1 MRLTRMNNGRTRA
14 AAAAALLSAAV
25 VTGSARAA
33 TVAHWRFEG
42 DATGFLSDSSGDG
55 HGLSAAGTGTAAQA
69 ARPSSGAGSTFPDT
83 VAGQPNSAAASFPG
97 GTAPNVPYLTAAD
110 DAAWR
115 GAGGTTFTLEAL
127 VNFGSIST
135 STTEYLAGHFG
146 STSERSWYVAIRR
159 ETGSPF
165 VRFFA
170 DPDGVSTGG
179 NVQWD
184 FSSAPLSAGN
194 DYYIAVVA
202 DLTQG
207 TATARPVTLYV
218 QDLTGGTPM
227 QTVTQNQASNSISAF
242 YDAAVPFTIGAT
254 NAATSPYS
262 GLVDELR
269 FSDTALAPGEL
280 LLAPEPTALAPLAIV
295 VLAMARRRRRR

>member
-1 MRLTRMNNGRTRA
+1 MILNGGELDGKRILSAKAIELISKPNMLPGGATRSYGWDVRTRYSQP
-14 AAAAALLSAAV
+14 L
-25 VTGSARAA
+25 G
-33 TVAHWRFEG
+33 HRFPFYASFG
-42 DATGFLSDSSGDG
+42 HTGF
-55 HGLSAAGTGTAAQA
+55 TGTC
-69 ARPSSGAGSTFPDT
+69 
-83 VAGQPNSAAASFPG
+83 SAAASFPG

-218 QDLTGGTPM
+218 QDLTSGTPM

-242 YDAAVPFTIGAT
+242 YDASVPFTIGAT

-269 FSDTALAPGEL
+269 FSDAALAPGEL

-295 VLAMARRRRRR
+295 GLALVRRRRQR

>member
-1 MRLTRMNNGRTRA
+1 MRVINKRTGA
-14 AAAAALLSAAV
+14 AVAAALLSAAV
-25 VTGSARAA
+25 LTGPAQAA

-42 DATGFLSDSSGDG
+42 DGTGFLSDTSGNG
-55 HGLSAAGTGTAAQA
+55 HALSTAGTGTVTQV
-69 ARPSSGAGSTFPDT
+69 ARPASGAGSAFPAT

-97 GTAPNVPYLTAAD
+97 GSAPNVPYLTAAD
-110 DAAWR
+110 SSVWE
-115 GAGGTTFTLEAL
+115 GAGGTTFTLEAM
-127 VNFGSIST
+127 VNFGSIAT
-135 STTEYLAGHFG
+135 STTEYVAGHFG
-146 STSERSWYVAIRR
+146 STSERAWYVAIRR

-170 DPDGVSTGG
+170 DPDGVSSGG

-184 FSSAPLSAGN
+184 FGAAPLTAGN

-218 QDLTGGTPM
+218 QDLTSGAPM
-227 QTVTQNQASNSISAF
+227 QTVTQNQASNSLSAF
-242 YDAAVPFTIGAT
+242 YDASVPFTIGAT

-262 GLVDELR
+262 GLVDEIR
-269 FSDTALAPGEL
+269 FSDAALSPGEL
-280 LLAPEPTALAPLAIV
+280 LVAVPEPVALAPLAIAG
-295 VLAMARRRRRR
+295 LALVRRRRR

>member
-1 MRLTRMNNGRTRA
+1 MRKIKMRTGEA
-14 AAAAALLSAAV
+14 VAAALLSAAALA
-25 VTGSARAA
+25 GPAQAA

-42 DATGFLSDSSGDG
+42 NGSGFLSDSSGNG
-55 HGLSAAGTGTAAQA
+55 HALSTAGTGTVTQA
-69 ARPSSGAGSTFPDT
+69 ARPASGAGSAFPAT
-83 VAGQPNSAAASFPG
+83 VAGQPNNAAASFPG
-97 GTAPNVPYLTAAD
+97 GGSTPYLTAAD

-115 GAGGTTFTLEAL
+115 GAGGTTFTVEAL
-127 VNFGSIST
+127 VNFGSIAT

-170 DPDGVSTGG
+170 DPDGLSTGG

-184 FSSAPLSAGN
+184 FGGIPLTAGN

-207 TATARPVTLYV
+207 TPTARPVTLYV
-218 QDLTGGTPM
+218 QDLTSGTSM
-227 QTVTQNQASNSISAF
+227 QTLTQNQASNSLSAF

-254 NAATSPYS
+254 NAATSPFS
-262 GLVDELR
+262 GLVDEVR
-269 FSDTALAPGEL
+269 FSDAALAPSEL
-280 LLAPEPTALAPLAIV
+280 LVAVPEPVSLAPLV
-295 VLAMARRRRRR
+295 VAGLVLARRRRR